1 MNLIADFFD
10 LEIPKGKGDNV
21 FSAKTIKGY
30 PNSKIGVNSF
40 SYPVILIH
48 SKNDGTFLK
57 SKNIR
62 LKYLEL
68 AHNMECK
75 VMELGKS
82 KMDYF
87 TVIKFKSDNENLQR
101 YFLGVSETLIKSL
114 SETPTQKEVLQHF
127 QNFVEVFQSIS
138 DSPKKS
144 LQGLWAELFLIAKSK
159 TPETLLNFWHSNPEE
174 KFDFNS
180 DTEKLEVKSSSSLES
195 IHTFSSEQLNPPHE
209 KQVIIVSLFTK
220 QNPKGQNLEEL
231 VEIIRKRINSDELEE
246 KLFRLVAKVLGNT
259 IEQSLKVK
267 YDYELATNSLR
278 FYNVKDISKI
288 EKVHIPYNVSEVR
301 YKSDLSEIDHISR
314 NELKQYG
321 KFYESV

>member
-10 LEIPKGKGDNV
+10 LEIPNGKSDNV

-30 PNSKIGVNSF
+30 PNSRIGVNSF

-48 SKNDGTFLK
+48 SKNDGTFLN

-75 VMELGKS
+75 VTELGKS
-82 KMDYF
+82 EKDYF
-87 TVIKFKSDNENLQR
+87 TVIKFRSDNENLQR

-114 SETPTQKEVLQHF
+114 SQTPTQKEILQHF

-138 DSPKKS
+138 DSPKRS
-144 LQGLWAELFLIAKSK
+144 LQGLWAELFLISTSQA
-159 TPETLLNFWHSNPEE
+159 PETLINFWHFNPEE
-174 KFDFNS
+174 KFDFNA
-180 DTEKLEVKSSSSLES
+180 DIEKLEVKSSSTMER
-195 IHTFSSEQLNPPHE
+195 IHTFSSEQLNPQKD
-209 KQVIIVSLFTK
+209 KQVIIASLFAK

-231 VEIIRKRINSDELEE
+231 IELIRKRINSTELEE
-246 KLFRLVAKVLGNT
+246 KLFRIVSKILGSS

-267 YDYELATNSLR
+267 YDNELANNSLR
-278 FYNVKDISKI
+278 FYNVNDISKI
-288 EKVHIPYNVSEVR
+288 EKIHIPYNVTEVKF
-301 YKSDLSEIDHISR
+301 KSNLSEIDQIPRS
-314 NELKQYG
+314 ELKQYG

>member
-1 MNLIADFFD
+1 MNLITDFFG

-21 FSAKTIKGY
+21 FSAQTIKGY
-30 PNSKIGVNSF
+30 LNSKIGVNSL

-48 SKNDGTFLK
+48 SKNDGTFLR

-68 AHNMECK
+68 AHNMECR
-75 VMELGKS
+75 VTELGKS
-82 KMDYF
+82 ETDYY
-87 TVIKFKSDNENLQR
+87 TVIKFRSENENLQR

-114 SETPTQKEVLQHF
+114 SQTPTQKEVLQHF

-144 LQGLWAELFLIAKSK
+144 LQGLWAELFLIAKSN
-159 TPETLLNFWHSNPEE
+159 TPETLLSYWHSNPEE
-174 KFDFNS
+174 KFDFNA
-180 DTEKLEVKSSSSLES
+180 DTEKIEVKSSSSLER
-195 IHTFSSEQLNPPHE
+195 IHTFSSEQLNPQSE
-209 KQVIIVSLFTK
+209 KQVIIASLFTK

-246 KLFRLVAKVLGNT
+246 KLFRIIAKVLGST

-301 YKSDLSEIDHISR
+301 YKSDLSEIDHIPR
-314 NELKQYG
+314 NELKKYG